1 MEQDLV
7 ICRALVQMFNHD
19 DIYTNLAF
27 RGGTALFKLY
37 LDPVRYSED
46 IDLVQIK
53 KGPIG
58 PVMDGVREALSPWL
72 GEPVWKQTEGRV
84 TFRYGFESE
93 DGLPLKLKVEINT
106 REHFSVYGYK
116 AFPFT
121 VESRWFKGSTKI
133 PTYEIEELLGTKF
146 RALYQR
152 KRGRDLFDLWYAFNR
167 GGTTLDPSRVV
178 ESFLQY
184 MKHEEHSISRALFE
198 ENLIGKKEDSE
209 FKGDMEPLLTNDGK
223 WDFEEAFSFV
233 MESLISRLPGEPWRG
248 SGEQPGR

>member
-1 MEQDLV
+1 VEQDLV
-7 ICRALVQMFNHD
+7 ICRALVGLFNHD
-19 DIYTNLAF
+19 DIFPNLAF

-46 IDLVQIK
+46 IDLVQVNE
-53 KGPIG
+53 GPIG
-58 PVMDGVREALSPWL
+58 PVMDGIREVLDPWL
-72 GEPVWKQTEGRV
+72 GDPSWKQTEGRV

-106 REHFSVYGYK
+106 REHFSVYGHK
-116 AFPFT
+116 AHPFS

-133 PTYEIEELLGTKF
+133 STYEIEELLGTKF

-152 KRGRDLFDLWYAFNR
+152 KKGRDLFDLWYAFNR
-167 GGTTLDPSRVV
+167 GDTAPDPARVV
-178 ESFLQY
+178 GIFLQY
-184 MKHEEHSISRALFE
+184 MEHEGHTISRALFE
-198 ENLIGKKEDSE
+198 RNLIQKKEDE
-209 FKGDMEPLLTNDGK
+209 GFRNDTNPLLTSEGE

-248 SGEQPGR
+248 KNL